1 MDPLSA
7 NVALLFFNKSGI
19 RFFQSKSEYLY
30 FIKNP
35 LLERD
40 WSHVNTEMY
49 IKMYIAMD
57 DFIYNSNPNIEEQFE
72 AKFKESKAI
81 ESKIELLEN
90 NTHDL
95 IAQDGSE
102 PDYNPKK

>member
-1 MDPLSA
+1 
-7 NVALLFFNKSGI
+7 
-19 RFFQSKSEYLY
+19 
-30 FIKNP
+30 
-35 LLERD
+35 
-40 WSHVNTEMY
+40 
-49 IKMYIAMD
+49 MD

-102 PDYNPKK
+102 PDDNPKK

>member
-1 MDPLSA
+1 MDTLW
-7 NVALLFFNKSGI
+7 VEIFFLLFSKSGI
-19 RFFQSKSEYLY
+19 RFFESKSEYLY
-30 FIKNP
+30 FIKDP

-72 AKFKESKAI
+72 AKFKESETI
-81 ESKIELLEN
+81 ESKIEFLEN

-102 PDYNPKK
+102 LDDNPKK